1 MLHLRTLDNIK
12 LDLKGKK
19 VLVRED
25 LNAPIEN
32 GCVLSDARIKAA
44 AINLKKILVK
54 QPKQIII
61 ISHLGRPKIDTD
73 SNKFSLYPIV
83 AILTRLLGEP
93 VDFVR
98 DWYARGI
105 TSVAKIVLCE
115 NLRFYAEEEQNSPN
129 FAKYL
134 ASLADVFVMDAFATA
149 HRSHASTVGVT
160 KHIKHSVAGLLLE
173 QELTAINKVMQNSQP
188 PVVAIVAGSKVSTKL
203 QVLENILEQV
213 DTLILGGGIANTF
226 LLANGINVG
235 CSLVE
240 TELVPMAKK
249 ILVKAQ
255 LQGKHILFPQDA
267 IVATEASNI
276 AKARNI
282 NFLTDKIA
290 LTEKI
295 LDIGAL
301 TAAEYS
307 QAVLAA
313 KTILWNGPLGVCEVD
328 KFSKGTEQLVVSI
341 TQNDQAYSLAGGGD
355 TIAAIEKFKIGDKI
369 SYISTGGGAFLEML
383 EGKLLPGVQGLLD
396 LSI

>member
-1 MLHLRTLDNIK
+1 MLHLRTLDNIQ
-12 LDLKGKK
+12 LDLIGKK
-19 VLVRED
+19 ILVRED
-25 LNAPIEN
+25 LNVPIEN

-44 AINLKKILVK
+44 AINLKKIFAK

-61 ISHLGRPKIDTD
+61 ISHLGRPKTGTD

-93 VDFVR
+93 VDFVS
-98 DWYARGI
+98 DWYAGGI

-249 ILVKAQ
+249 ILAKAQ

-267 IVATEASNI
+267 IVATEASDT

>member
-1 MLHLRTLDNIK
+1 MLHLRTLDNIQ
-12 LDLKGKK
+12 LDLIGKK
-19 VLVRED
+19 ILVRED
-25 LNAPIEN
+25 LNVPIEN

-44 AINLKKILVK
+44 AINLKKIFAK

-61 ISHLGRPKIDTD
+61 ISHLGRPKTGTD

-93 VDFVR
+93 VDFVS
-98 DWYARGI
+98 DWYAGGI

>member
-1 MLHLRTLDNIK
+1 MLHLRTLDNIQ
-12 LDLKGKK
+12 LDLIGKK
-19 VLVRED
+19 ILVRED
-25 LNAPIEN
+25 LNVPIEN

-44 AINLKKILVK
+44 AINLKKIFAK

-61 ISHLGRPKIDTD
+61 ISHLGRPKTGTD

-93 VDFVR
+93 VDFVS
-98 DWYARGI
+98 DWYAGGI

-267 IVATEASNI
+267 IVATEASNT

-328 KFSKGTEQLVVSI
+328 KFSKGTERLVVSI